1 MGISCYVAT
10 YFNSMG
16 YIKTLKSYLL
26 QSNRYKHL
34 LYSIP
39 VGLIFT
45 ILCVLG
51 LATGMELKD
60 KMYKDEWDWTD
71 WKLTMIG
78 GLIGQIIQIILI
90 IILFG

>member
-1 MGISCYVAT
+1 M
-10 YFNSMG
+10 NW
-16 YIKTLKSYLL
+16 LKE
-26 QSNRYKHL
+26 SNRQKHL